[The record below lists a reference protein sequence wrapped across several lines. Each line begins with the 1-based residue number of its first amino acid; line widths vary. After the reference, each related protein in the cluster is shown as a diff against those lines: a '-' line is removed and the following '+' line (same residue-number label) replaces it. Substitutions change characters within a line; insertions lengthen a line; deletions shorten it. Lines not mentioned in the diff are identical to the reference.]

1 MYAVNVNNTTCN
13 ERRKLMDINEKA
25 KIRIEHWLKHNHS
38 HIEEYEAFAS
48 ELDSAGKEESAW
60 YIREMAALVARS
72 NEKLEKALQK
82 LG

>member
-1 MYAVNVNNTTCN
+1 
-13 ERRKLMDINEKA
+13 MDSDTKA
-25 KIRIEHWLKHNHS
+25 KMRIEHWLKHNHS
-38 HIEEYEAFAS
+38 HVQEYEAFAL
-48 ELDSAGKEESAW
+48 ELEASGKGESAG